1 MSIEERMKTQGL
13 TLPVVNSPIAN
24 YVPCVLHGK
33 LLLVSG
39 QLPLDENGLRYSG
52 QVGGDV
58 SLEEGI
64 EAARLCVLNALAQVR
79 VSIGDLDRIQR
90 VLRVGGFVNAA
101 AGFVDHPKVING
113 ASDLLVG
120 LFEDRG
126 RHARAAVG
134 CSSLPLNAAVEVE
147 MTLAVE

>member
-1 MSIEERMKTQGL
+1 MSIEERLKTQGL
-13 TLPVVNSPIAN
+13 ILPVVNPPVAN

-39 QLPLDENGLRYSG
+39 QLPLDENGLRYRG

-79 VSIGDLDRIQR
+79 ASIGDLERIQR

-120 LFEDRG
+120 LFEARG

-147 MTLAVE
+147 MTLAMD